1 MRQDT
6 LDLAVEAERGEK
18 GPRSQFLLYRFRSL
32 FPSTHTFCP
41 ESRLARAV
49 IAVLF
54 HRMASL
60 ARGRAPTHRA
70 LVQHVPLGKPLFHA
84 VSPDGVG
91 MNVFVP
97 LPHK

>member
-1 MRQDT
+1 MILLWKRS
-6 LDLAVEAERGEK
+6 AEKKVRA
-18 GPRSQFLLYRFRSL
+18 PNSL
-32 FPSTHTFCP
+32 FTASVACFQALTLFCP